1 VVPINVLASLARGHV
16 ATITRVD
23 GERLFRRRL
32 LEIGLT
38 PGTPVR
44 VLSIAPL
51 GDPIEIELRNSRLS
65 IRRHEANRVEVAE

>member
-1 VVPINVLASLARGHV
+1 MTSLAQLPRHKV
-16 ATITRVD
+16 ATITSVG

-32 LEIGLT
+32 LEIGLL

-51 GDPIEIELRNSRLS
+51 GDPIEIELRGSRLS
-65 IRRHEANRVEVAE
+65 IRRREAELVEVRL